1 MNIKEIK
8 MKNIEKYRGDLVKSI
23 LDTYNRDGIQY
34 KVKSKD
40 YNTVVESYLNL
51 LNRLIGPQKR
61 TVHISKEIQTKINGK
76 DAESV
81 RLKGLVLD
89 MQKKMENGIDVNG
102 HLSKTIIR
110 DIHKNDMLL
119 DDWRI
124 CHLHL
129 DYRDGDFFDMSR
141 PMSSDL
147 LFAVVLSNNVYF
159 LDITNHGVD
168 DFADLDYLK
177 IMKNNFENELL
188 VKHEDVISINAD
200 LNTPNDV
207 KQMRNCGVNFF
218 IHEID
223 GKYYSVK
230 YALGYSLG
238 KTSMKSFNQRIAID
252 SIIKKLDIEYDHMIF
267 QPYCIGCICKVY
279 STDGECFDLT
289 YNYL

>member
-1 MNIKEIK
+1 

-110 DIHKNDMLL
+110 DIHKC
-119 DDWRI
+119 RCPHI
-124 CHLHL
+124 PIG
-129 DYRDGDFFDMSR
+129 RSFG
-141 PMSSDL
+141 SSSP
-147 LFAVVLSNNVYF
+147 A
-159 LDITNHGVD
+159 
-168 DFADLDYLK
+168 
-177 IMKNNFENELL
+177 
-188 VKHEDVISINAD
+188 
-200 LNTPNDV
+200 
-207 KQMRNCGVNFF
+207 MR
-218 IHEID
+218 
-223 GKYYSVK
+223 
-230 YALGYSLG
+230 
-238 KTSMKSFNQRIAID
+238 
-252 SIIKKLDIEYDHMIF
+252 
-267 QPYCIGCICKVY
+267 
-279 STDGECFDLT
+279 
-289 YNYL
+289 